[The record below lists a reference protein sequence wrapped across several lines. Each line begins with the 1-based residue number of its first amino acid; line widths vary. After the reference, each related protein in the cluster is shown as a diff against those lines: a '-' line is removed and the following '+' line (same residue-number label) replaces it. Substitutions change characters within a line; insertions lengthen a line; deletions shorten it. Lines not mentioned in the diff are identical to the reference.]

1 MNFIKLEAPNF
12 AKREFEKLQEVISP
26 FVKKA
31 SRYVFWSF
39 PLIAVSIINVF
50 VLLFGTGFDHSQ
62 ISSLVIYA
70 ILGAIGM
77 ALSKEAK
84 HQQVEIQ
91 RLSMDY
97 IVNRIRNSDRVSDR
111 VKEKY
116 ITLVK
121 ENPIEIMKYFLNFL
135 EVENKAN
142 N

>member
-116 ITLVK
+116 ITLVT
-121 ENPIEIMKYFLNFL
+121 
-135 EVENKAN
+135 
-142 N
+142 